1 MSEIARGVMGMPFEM
16 AMGSDLSRRQF
27 YSIAREVYAENK
39 RLLESLQSMIDQ
51 TTPLV
56 AIPGDPMWSRRVKID
71 ELKTENE
78 LLTKAIGLQVV
89 RRFAGDDDQKNIDE
103 LVAAGIQVDKELIAQ
118 INAEN
123 ESLRKDAEL
132 YRQIERAASDL
143 PNGWEIRVCVEK
155 DAGYAELYD
164 PDGCEVDFPNSCE
177 TLALTVSDAI
187 DAAISSPENPS

>member
-1 MSEIARGVMGMPFEM
+1 MSEITRGVVDMPYEM
-16 AMGSDLSRRQF
+16 AMGSEISRRQF
-27 YSIAREVYAENK
+27 YEIAREVYAENH

-56 AIPGDPMWSRRVKID
+56 PIPGDPMWSRRVTID

-123 ESLRKDAEL
+123 ESLRKDADR
-132 YRQIERAASDL
+132 YRWLIDNAE
-143 PNGWEIRVCVEK
+143 EIYFFGTNLHLDTYYWGREK
-155 DAGYAELYD
+155 VHAEAD
-164 PDGCEVDFPNSCE
+164 KQ
-177 TLALTVSDAI
+177 I